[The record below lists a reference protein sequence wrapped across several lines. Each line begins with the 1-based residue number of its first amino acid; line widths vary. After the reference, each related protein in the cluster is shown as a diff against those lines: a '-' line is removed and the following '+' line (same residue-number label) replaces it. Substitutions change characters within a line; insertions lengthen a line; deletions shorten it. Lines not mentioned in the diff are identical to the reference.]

1 MSKRANL
8 VLVIAGLAATF
19 AILSRRTLS
28 AEGALAVDQVRAL
41 AEGAVAS
48 WGFTVD
54 PAMIVRIAWIESGFN
69 PSAVRYEPGIGDVS
83 SGLMQTLV
91 GTARWLASDMGYT
104 AYGVPTMDELLR
116 SPQASIYF
124 GAAYLDYLSRYRGSA
139 RGEEWIVRSYNGG
152 PGHGQAS
159 TDNYWRKYLA
169 AKERFG

>member
-1 MSKRANL
+1 MSKKANL

-19 AILSRRTLS
+19 AILSRRTL
-28 AEGALAVDQVRAL
+28 AGEGPLSLGNVRAL

-48 WGFTVD
+48 WRFNVD

-69 PSAVRYEPGIGDVS
+69 PSAVRFEPAIGDAS

-91 GTARWLASDMGYT
+91 GTARWLAQDMGYT
-104 AYGVPTMDELLR
+104 AFGAPTMDALIR
-116 SPQASIYF
+116 SPQMSIYF
-124 GAAYLDYLSRYRGSA
+124 GAAYLDYLSRYAGRS

-152 PGHGQAS
+152 PGHSQGA